1 MKRILYSSLIASV
14 MTFLSCKTND
24 PGAGSNDF
32 PDIPL
37 AYGTFAKDSVKDD
50 YFGNEV
56 PDPYRWLE
64 DDNSSETKDWVL
76 AQNKLTFD
84 YLGHIPFRQALKTRI
99 TDLMNYEKQGAPFKE
114 ANSYFFFRNDG
125 LQNQDVLFRKAGPE
139 KPANLVLDPN
149 AFSKEGTSSVSGIT
163 ISKDG
168 RYLAFQLSEAGSDW
182 NKILVKDLNNGNFLN
197 DTLEWIKFSN
207 ISWHKNGFYYSRYPE
222 PKGQTALSGK
232 NENHAVY
239 YHRIGTPQK
248 DDQLIYEDKKH
259 PLRNVGAT
267 ITQDEQ
273 YLILSISESTSGNA
287 LAIKDLTTEQNNWT
301 WLVTEFDQDYSI
313 IGNEGSQ
320 IFVHTNAGAANWK
333 VVSIDML
340 KYSPKSWQDVLM
352 EGEDVLQLVYLLNHK
367 LVTVY
372 MHNASSEIKI
382 FDLHGNLQKNI
393 QLPELGTVEMF
404 SGKQD
409 DSEAFYSFVSYIR
422 PTSIFRLDLN
432 SFEVEK
438 YFEPKLNFD
447 PDLYTTEQV
456 WYNSKDGTK
465 IPMFL
470 THRKG
475 LQKDGQAPTLLYGY
489 GGFDISY
496 LPTFAERRIPIL
508 ECGGIFAVA
517 NIRGGGEFGKK
528 WHEAG
533 TKERKQNVFD
543 DFIAAADYL
552 VSEKY
557 TSRDKLAIEGRSNG
571 GLLVGACITQRPD
584 LCKVAFP
591 IVGVLDMLRYHKFT
605 IGWAWATDYGTSD
618 TEEGFNYLKKYS
630 PVHNCRPAEYPS
642 TMITTADHDD
652 RVVPAHSF
660 KFASALQT
668 AQQGKNPVLIRV
680 DVAAG
685 HGAGKP
691 TGKKIDEIADML
703 SFMFYNMKVNPV
715 VHLPKN

>member
-1 MKRILYSSLIASV
+1 MKRILYSSLIASF

-24 PGAGSNDF
+24 PGKGSSDF

-37 AYGTFAKDSVKDD
+37 KYDIIAKDSVKED
-50 YFGNEV
+50 YFGNEIL
-56 PDPYRWLE
+56 DPYRWLE
-64 DDNSSETKDWVL
+64 DDNSPETKEWVL
-76 AQNKLTFD
+76 AQNKLTFN
-84 YLGHIPFRQALKTRI
+84 YLDQIPFRQGLKSRI
-99 TDLMNYEKQGAPFKE
+99 TELMNYEKQGAPFKE

-125 LQNQDVLFRKAGPE
+125 LQNQDVLFRKSAPSE
-139 KPANLVLDPN
+139 AAKLVLDPN
-149 AFSKEGTSSVSGIT
+149 VFSEEGTSSVSGVT

-168 RYLAFQLSEAGSDW
+168 RFLAFQLSDAGSDW
-182 NKILVKDLNNGNFLN
+182 NKILVKDLGIGNFLS

-207 ISWHKNGFYYSRYPE
+207 ISWHKDGFYYSRYPE

-239 YHRIGTPQK
+239 YHKIGTSQK
-248 DDQLIYEDKKH
+248 EDQLIYEDKEH
-259 PLRNVGAT
+259 PLRNVGT
-267 ITQDEQ
+267 SISQDER

-287 LAIKDLTTEQNNWT
+287 LAIKDLTTDQKDWT
-301 WLVTEFDQDYSI
+301 WLVNDFESDYSV
-313 IGNEGSQ
+313 IGNEGNK
-320 IFVHTNAGAANWK
+320 IFIHTNADAANWK
-333 VVSIDML
+333 VVSVNML
-340 KYSPKSWQDVLM
+340 QPAQKTWQTVLQ
-352 EGEDVLQLVYLLNHK
+352 EGEDVLQLVYFLNHK

-372 MHNASSEIKI
+372 MHNASSEVKI
-382 FDLHGNLQKNI
+382 FDLDGKFQKQI
-393 QLPELGTVEMF
+393 ELPELGTVEMF
-404 SGKQD
+404 TGKQD

-422 PTSIFRLDLN
+422 PTSIYRLDLN
-432 SFEVEK
+432 SFETKV

-475 LQKDGQAPTLLYGY
+475 LQKNAQAPTLLYGY

-605 IGWAWATDYGTSD
+605 IGWAWATDYGTSE

-660 KFASALQT
+660 KFASALQG
-668 AQQGKNPVLIRV
+668 AQKGKNPVLIRV

-685 HGAGKP
+685 HGVGKP
-691 TGKKIDEIADML
+691 TGKKIDEITDML
-703 SFMFYNMKVNPV
+703 SFMFYSMKVNPV
-715 VHLPKN
+715 INLPKN